1 MSDPTDPQHANQ
13 PPTPTSPQ
21 PGWSGGMPP
30 ESRSGGAPGES
41 PGGYQMQPG
50 QDSGGYGAMPAAPAG
65 GAPGVPTEAPAPVK
79 NAVLLM
85 YIRAALGVISLIVL
99 LATKNSLKDQIRK
112 NNSNYDADKLD
123 SVVNAAV
130 VIGVVLGIIFIV
142 LYVLLAMQ
150 VAKGKNWARIVTWV
164 ISAIGV
170 LSLLGTLSN
179 STAISKILTVVSGLI
194 SIAIIVL
201 LAMGPSNQYFSKR
214 QTY

>member
-1 MSDPTDPQHANQ
+1 MSNPNDPNQ
-13 PPTPTSPQ
+13 PPAHDQPPT
-21 PGWSGGMPP
+21 W
-30 ESRSGGAPGES
+30 
-41 PGGYQMQPG
+41 PG
-50 QDSGGYGAMPAAPAG
+50 QQPPQQGSAAGGYGAMPSAPMGAPAPG
-65 GAPGVPTEAPAPVK
+65 IPAVAPPPVK

-85 YIRAALGVISLIVL
+85 YIRAALGVLSLIVL

-112 NNSNYDADKLD
+112 SNTGYDANKLD
-123 SVVNAAV
+123 SVVNAAIIIGIV
-130 VIGVVLGIIFIV
+130 VGIIFIV

-179 STAISKILTVVSGLI
+179 STAISKVLTVISGLM

-201 LAMGPSNQYFSKR
+201 LAMGPSNQYFAR
-214 QTY
+214 QQGY